1 MWGSA
6 VECRQ
11 RGGSAAPRHA
21 ARGAVGVFNQ
31 VDKFMGSEPWLRGSF
46 VLSPPPP
53 RYHRYAGLLEDF
65 ISSMS
70 FQILLSNS
78 AQVHFKAAI
87 HPREAVPICF
97 TPSLSFPCTPYTPAP
112 SFAALVRWRF

>member
-1 MWGSA
+1 MRGSA
-6 VECRQ
+6 GERRQ
-11 RGGSAAPRHA
+11 RWGSAAPRHA

-46 VLSPPPP
+46 VLSPP

-87 HPREAVPICF
+87 HLREAAPICF
-97 TPSLSFPCTPYTPAP
+97 TPSLSFPCTPYAPAP
-112 SFAALVRWRF
+112 SFAALVSWRF

>member
-46 VLSPPPP
+46 VLSPPPQVP
-53 RYHRYAGLLEDF
+53 QVRWPVGGL
-65 ISSMS
+65 
-70 FQILLSNS
+70 
-78 AQVHFKAAI
+78 HFK
-87 HPREAVPICF
+87 HE
-97 TPSLSFPCTPYTPAP
+97 FPN
-112 SFAALVRWRF
+112 FAQ

>member
-46 VLSPPPP
+46 VLSPPPGT
-53 RYHRYAGLLEDF
+53 AGTLACWRT
-65 ISSMS
+65 S
-70 FQILLSNS
+70 FQ
-78 AQVHFKAAI
+78 A
-87 HPREAVPICF
+87 
-97 TPSLSFPCTPYTPAP
+97 
-112 SFAALVRWRF
+112 